1 MLDDTVAKANTHHY
15 AKLSSI
21 VQTVTEMPQ
30 FFNHD
35 LTRLV
40 RNIVPVSQIVADI

>member
-1 MLDDTVAKANTHHY
+1 MSPGYHLNINVMLDDTVAKANTHHY

-21 VQTVTEMPQ
+21 VQTVTKMPQ

-35 LTRLV
+35 LSRLV
-40 RNIVPVSQIVADI
+40 L